1 MSKKEEE
8 PMRHMLTGGLLLAAL
23 APCAYAQSAP
33 EGAAVVKSYYAV
45 INANGTVA
53 RSTTG
58 VTSKRVQAGVYTV
71 VFPANIKLCAYL
83 ATIGS
88 ATTAKQTPGGIKVSS
103 AGLKAVG
110 VQTGAGN
117 TLEDRGFHL
126 LVAC

>member
-1 MSKKEEE
+1 
-8 PMRHMLTGGLLLAAL
+8 MRHVLIGGLLLAAL
-23 APCAYAQSAP
+23 APSANAQAP
-33 EGAAVVKSYYAV
+33 EAAAVVKSYYAV

-71 VFPANIKLCAYL
+71 TFPVNIKLCAYL

-103 AGLKAVG
+103 AGLKVVG
-110 VQTGAGN
+110 VQTGSGN
-117 TLEDRGFHL
+117 TLADRGFHL